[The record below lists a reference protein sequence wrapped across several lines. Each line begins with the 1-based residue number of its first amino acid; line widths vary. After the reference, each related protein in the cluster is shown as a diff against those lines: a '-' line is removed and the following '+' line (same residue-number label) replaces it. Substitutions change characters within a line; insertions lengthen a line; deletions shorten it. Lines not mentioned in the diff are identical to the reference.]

1 MADFRHR
8 ARRRM
13 PRMIFDFVDGA
24 AGSEMASR
32 LNIETLEAIR
42 LQPRVLVNVE
52 GRQLTKTLFGHRW
65 GLPFGIAPMGMC
77 NLFWPGADTALAAT
91 ATERNIPL
99 CLSTMGSTS
108 IERMFGL
115 ARRNAWFQL
124 YVGESLELAM
134 SLMRRAENA
143 GYEVLV
149 LTVDVPVLATR
160 VRDQRNGFEVPF
172 RAGPKQ
178 LLDFACHPSW
188 ALQMLRQGVPKPAN
202 VSPTNATS
210 AGFSR
215 ESGRA
220 LLDWDTLAKL
230 RDRWPGKL
238 VVKGV
243 LSPDDARRVADTGAD
258 AVYVSNHGGRQL
270 DSAPAAVQMLPR
282 IRSAVG
288 SDYPLIFDSGVRS
301 GESIVKALAM
311 GADFVML
318 GRPFLYALGAAGEA
332 GLQGMVDMLAR
343 DISVTLAQI
352 GRPDIE
358 QVDGACVVGGE
369 QETARS
375 VGSLEQRSA
384 SLKTWQTR

>member
-1 MADFRHR
+1 MCS
-8 ARRRM
+8 
-13 PRMIFDFVDGA
+13 PLGA
-24 AGSEMASR
+24 ASAAAAR
-32 LNIETLEAIR
+32 IIR
-42 LQPRVLVNVE
+42 E
-52 GRQLTKTLFGHRW
+52 
-65 GLPFGIAPMGMC
+65 
-77 NLFWPGADTALAAT
+77 
-91 ATERNIPL
+91 
-99 CLSTMGSTS
+99 
-108 IERMFGL
+108 
-115 ARRNAWFQL
+115 
-124 YVGESLELAM
+124 
-134 SLMRRAENA
+134 
-143 GYEVLV
+143 
-149 LTVDVPVLATR
+149 
-160 VRDQRNGFEVPF
+160 
-172 RAGPKQ
+172 
-178 LLDFACHPSW
+178 
-188 ALQMLRQGVPKPAN
+188 
-202 VSPTNATS
+202 
-210 AGFSR
+210 
-215 ESGRA
+215 
-220 LLDWDTLAKL
+220 
-230 RDRWPGKL
+230 
-238 VVKGV
+238 
-243 LSPDDARRVADTGAD
+243 RVAAARLLGAP
-258 AVYVSNHGGRQL
+258 SRL